1 MSFHSVYRL
10 VGNRAAARWI
20 ILICA
25 TAVSFVIAVDHG
37 TGSLVAVAVLAIGAV
52 KARLIGLDFMELR
65 DAPIPLR
72 AIFETYCLLVWAVL
86 AGLYLWL

>member
-1 MSFHSVYRL
+1 
-10 VGNRAAARWI
+10 
-20 ILICA
+20 
-25 TAVSFVIAVDHG
+25 
-37 TGSLVAVAVLAIGAV
+37 VLAIGAV